1 MTIENLR
8 LVRGHPMLLDTA
20 MDAVREWRCQPL
32 VLNDEP
38 AEVKTHATVRFPLAA
53 WDGPWHSA
61 LLLRH
66 QGALR
71 HTGRWLPGNSWWYRR
86 NLGRRSW
93 PAIISAV
100 ATVEILNRAATR
112 PTWADV
118 SLANLRHN
126 FRVVQRHIG
135 AGVTTCA
142 VVKADGYGH
151 GAVECSKTLEA
162 EGAQWFGVTS
172 LDEAIPLREAGIRGR
187 ILLMTGFWRGEEEE
201 IVHLGLTPTV
211 WEAWQVELIEK
222 AAVRLG
228 VARHPVH
235 LKVDTGMGRLG
246 VGMAGL
252 PAVGAALKSAERVIL
267 EGLSTHLASSEVL
280 DEPSVE
286 NQLRQ
291 FENARTTIRD
301 LGLAPSWIHVANTS
315 AVISRQE
322 TWNNMVRPG
331 LALYGYY
338 LPFQRAGQEVSGS
351 KLRLPVKPVLTW
363 KTRILA
369 LRDVP
374 ANQALGYGGIYVT
387 KAPARIAVLPVG
399 YADGYNRKLSDG
411 GRVIVREHYAPLVGR
426 IAMDLTL
433 VDVTGLPGV
442 ELGDEVILLG
452 AVDGLSTDAVEH
464 ANLADTIP
472 YEVLCNISKRVPR
485 RHGN

>member
-1 MTIENLR
+1 MAGT
-8 LVRGHPMLLDTA
+8 T
-20 MDAVREWRCQPL
+20 
-32 VLNDEP
+32 
-38 AEVKTHATVRFPLAA
+38 
-53 WDGPWHSA
+53 
-61 LLLRH
+61 
-66 QGALR
+66 
-71 HTGRWLPGNSWWYRR
+71 
-86 NLGRRSW
+86 
-93 PAIISAV
+93 AIIATGV
-100 ATVEILNRAATR
+100 ATIEILNRTATR

-118 SLANLRHN
+118 SLSNLRHN

-135 AGVTTCA
+135 DGVTTCA

-151 GAVECSKTLEA
+151 GAVECSKALEA

-222 AAVRLG
+222 AAASLG
-228 VARHPVH
+228 TAQHPVH

-246 VGMAGL
+246 VGLASL
-252 PAVGAALKSAERVIL
+252 PDVCSALKSSQRVVL

-286 NQLRQ
+286 SQLTQ
-291 FENARTTIRD
+291 FERARKTLRD
-301 LGLAPSWIHVANTS
+301 FSLSPAFVHVANTS
-315 AVISRQE
+315 AVISRRE

-338 LPFQRAGQEVSGS
+338 LPFERASREVSGS
-351 KLRLPVKPVLTW
+351 QLRLTVKPVLTW

-374 ANQALGYGGIYVT
+374 AHQALGYGGTYVT

-399 YADGYNRKLSDG
+399 YADGYNRKLSEG

-442 ELGDEVILLG
+442 EVGDEVVLLG
-452 AVDGLSTDAVEH
+452 SLDGLSTDAVEH
-464 ANLADTIP
+464 AKLSDTIP